1 MRQRQ
6 KRQKGSAM
14 LEFTLV
20 GIPMIFILIS
30 IFEISRAM
38 WNYHTL
44 AYAMR
49 EGTRYAVVHGAN
61 CSTDPLN
68 SCQVTVGQIA
78 QKIRDAGIG
87 LDSSQFNVTL
97 TSSGTT
103 ISCTLN
109 TCLSDATPWPVAPN
123 NIPGRALAI
132 SGSLPFQT
140 ALGMFWPGAG
150 SGANYGLFNFTAG
163 SADIVQ
169 F

>member
-1 MRQRQ
+1 
-6 KRQKGSAM
+6 
-14 LEFTLV
+14 
-20 GIPMIFILIS
+20 MIFVLIS
-30 IFEISRAM
+30 IFEMSRAM

-78 QKIRDAGIG
+78 RKIQNAGVGLDAGQ
-87 LDSSQFNVTL
+87 LNLTF
-97 TSSGTT
+97 TSSGAT
-103 ISCTLN
+103 IACTLSA
-109 TCLSDATPWPVAPN
+109 CLSDATPWPAGPN

-132 SGSLPFQT
+132 SGSVPFQT
-140 ALGMFWPGAG
+140 ALAMFWPGAG
-150 SGANYGLFNFTAG
+150 AGANYGLFNFTAG
-163 SADIVQ
+163 SADIIQ

>member
-1 MRQRQ
+1 MKMKHV
-6 KRQKGSAM
+6 KRTERGQSM

-20 GIPMIFILIS
+20 GVGIMFVLIS
-30 IFEISRAM
+30 IFEASRGM

-87 LDSSQFNVTL
+87 LDSSQFNVTF

-103 ISCTLN
+103 ISCTLD
-109 TCLSDATPWPVAPN
+109 TCLTDATPWPVPPD
-123 NIPGRALAI
+123 NIPGRA
-132 SGSLPFQT
+132 
-140 ALGMFWPGAG
+140 
-150 SGANYGLFNFTAG
+150 
-163 SADIVQ
+163 
-169 F
+169 